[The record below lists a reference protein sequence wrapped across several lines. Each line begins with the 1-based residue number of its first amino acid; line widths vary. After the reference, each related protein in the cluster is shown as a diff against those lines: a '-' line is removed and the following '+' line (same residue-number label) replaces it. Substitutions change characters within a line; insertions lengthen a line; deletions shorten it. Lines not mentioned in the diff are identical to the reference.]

1 MDTMSNNIFKGFI
14 DNIVEWF
21 KTIFN
26 VRRGK
31 LTQWYEDDGE
41 TFKGDFIVYIEEK
54 DIFNVKIKEVNPK
67 PPADLSFNKKI
78 FAELIKN
85 NMSTEQI
92 SKNFKMSEFAVSTS
106 ASAKGHTIV
115 IPEDLKSNV
124 VTLVINLLQPIC
136 DATGW
141 KDKINS
147 GYRDEFTNNLVGGAK
162 GSQHTKGE
170 AADNMFYVLKDGK
183 AEYLKPIEVLR
194 KVVELR
200 LDFDQMIAY
209 PTFVHLSYTTSKQN
223 RKQILYNSSYKG
235 ERL

>member
-1 MDTMSNNIFKGFI
+1 M
-14 DNIVEWF
+14 
-21 KTIFN
+21 
-26 VRRGK
+26 
-31 LTQWYEDDGE
+31 
-41 TFKGDFIVYIEEK
+41 
-54 DIFNVKIKEVNPK
+54 
-67 PPADLSFNKKI
+67 
-78 FAELIKN
+78 
-85 NMSTEQI
+85 I

-115 IPEDLKSNV
+115 IPENIEPNIV
-124 VTLVINLLQPIC
+124 ALVINLLQPIC

-141 KDKINS
+141 KDKVNS

-194 KVVELR
+194 KVVELG